1 MYNSTFD
8 TNPLKETESL
18 ELERRLLTSV
28 NIQFDYYSITCR
40 DIQKTPNAIHSIYR
54 GNANRPNIIL
64 NNNQYFPT
72 YYQTTELAIY
82 SNLHIGTHQAELI
95 IKHTPISGSIVPI
108 YVCFFLY
115 SELPPCSGSP
125 KKSDHQV
132 TATKQ
137 EHSIVRSINSI
148 VEIAEPLGIDISPL
162 LAPSVFTNKI
172 NKEVPITW
180 QVYETVNGKGKCM
193 VVLIDKPLYINQTV
207 INQIPKNTILP
218 FKVSSIV
225 IKPSQSIET
234 FVEVTGSEADE
245 SGLALSTE
253 KDNEMTCD
261 MIPDDEYGDI
271 NVVQMPLQVGK
282 NKTDS
287 LYILNTIVYIC
298 VSIAIFTIEFCGSPI
313 IFKIIIDSTTTITI
327 ENMSEN
333 KGTILSYLA
342 VWFAIFTAVSITCI
356 CLGVLGKSTNILLVA
371 IGVFFGFS
379 TIITTIGI
387 CVLSPFV
394 KDMQIFDIITKSVT
408 STFNKLRGITTT
420 AR

>member
-72 YYQTTELAIY
+72 YYQTTELSIY

-115 SELPPCSGSP
+115 SESPPSSGSP
-125 KKSDHQV
+125 KKPDLQV

-137 EHSIVRSINSI
+137 EHSIVKSINSI
-148 VEIAEPLGIDISPL
+148 VEFAEPLDIDISPL
-162 LAPSVFTNKI
+162 LAPSVFTNEI

-218 FKVSSIV
+218 FKVSTIV
-225 IKPSQSIET
+225 TKPSQSIET
-234 FVEVTGSEADE
+234 FVTVTGTDNTKN
-245 SGLALSTE
+245 GFALSKET
-253 KDNEMTCD
+253 DNVMTCD
-261 MIPDDEYGDI
+261 MIPDGEYGDI

-282 NKTDS
+282 DKTDS
-287 LYILNTIVYIC
+287 LYILTIIIYIC
-298 VSIAIFTIEFCGSPI
+298 VSITIFAIEFVGSPLIFNIIIKKIANINDNNTSNNNFIILLLLAGWFSIFTS
-313 IFKIIIDSTTTITI
+313 ITI
-327 ENMSEN
+327 IC
-333 KGTILSYLA
+333 IL
-342 VWFAIFTAVSITCI
+342 V
-356 CLGVLGKSTNILLVA
+356 GVLGKSTNILLVA

-379 TIITTIGI
+379 TLITTTGI
-387 CVLSPFV
+387 CVLSSYV
-394 KDMQIFDIITKSVT
+394 NNNQIFDYIKEKIKFT
-408 STFNKLRGITTT
+408 SKPENS
-420 AR
+420 